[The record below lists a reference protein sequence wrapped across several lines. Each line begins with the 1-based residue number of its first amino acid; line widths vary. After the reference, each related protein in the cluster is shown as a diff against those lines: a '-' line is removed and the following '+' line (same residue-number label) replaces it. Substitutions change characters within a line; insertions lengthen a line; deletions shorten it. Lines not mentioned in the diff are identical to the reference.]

1 MNPLRFRIL
10 LSGVCLICSSVCL
23 LGQPLVTLD
32 TPSKGFLTPGKFNK
46 IMLRYHPMAKQAEF
60 KSQRG
65 PAKVRKARGR
75 FDPKIFSDL
84 DAKTFKGSNYYRIQ
98 ETGLKI
104 PTWFGIDLKFY
115 REQNRGQFLNNE
127 RNVPSEGLYGV
138 GVELP
143 IGQGLFTDKRRTALN
158 KAKVMRQVQVN
169 KRHQLLMKLL
179 SKGFQDYWK
188 WATLHQQ
195 RDLMRQAEATANQRF
210 QDIKQSF
217 RGGVRTAI
225 DTVEAMSQVQQFRVR
240 KNALNGRLKQQRAK
254 LSTYLW
260 DEQQEPRQI
269 TNDLKPPSLTTFSI
283 QTMENLYQKA
293 HQMDSVNDQHPALT
307 QYRNKLELLSLENR
321 WRKEQFKPKLD
332 LKYHALQNAGNA
344 VNLENQAIRDDIK
357 WGIGFQFPL
366 FLRKERGSLQLNK
379 LKQQSTQLEFKQ
391 QQLNMQRKL
400 EGAQQRLKELLALIK
415 TNRKNLQNF
424 KRLLEAE
431 RTLFDNGESTLLK
444 INLRELKYLKAQQK
458 QVKYLGQFFKL
469 YSLLRY
475 RYTYQR
481 NLAASQEGN

>member
-1 MNPLRFRIL
+1 MDPLRFKML
-10 LSGVCLICSSVCL
+10 LLGVCLFSASISL
-23 LGQPLVTLD
+23 MGQPMVKLD
-32 TPSKGFLTPGKFNK
+32 TSGKGFLTPGKFNRM
-46 IMLRYHPMAKQAEF
+46 ILRYHPMAKQAEF
-60 KSQRG
+60 VSQKG

-75 FDPKIFSDL
+75 FDPQIFSDL
-84 DAKTFKGSNYYRIQ
+84 NAKQFNGSNYYRIQ

-115 REQNRGQFLNNE
+115 REQNQGQFLNDE
-127 RNVPSEGLYGV
+127 RKVPADGLYGI

-179 SKGFQDYWK
+179 SKGFQNYWK

-195 RDLMRQAEATANQRF
+195 RDLMRKAEATAKQRF
-210 QDIKQSF
+210 QDIKRSF
-217 RGGVRTAI
+217 RGGERTAI
-225 DTVEAMSQVQQFRVR
+225 DTVEALSQVQQFQVR
-240 KNALNGRLKQQRAK
+240 KRALQGRLDQQRAK

-260 DEQQEPRQI
+260 DEQQNPRKI
-269 TNDLKPPSLTTFSI
+269 TNNLKPPSLTTFSV

-293 HQMDSVNDQHPALT
+293 RQMDSVNDQHPALT

-344 VNLENQAIRDDIK
+344 IDVENQSVRDDIK

-366 FLRKERGSLQLNK
+366 FLREERGSLQLNK
-379 LKQQSTQLEFKQ
+379 LKQQSTRLEFKQ
-391 QQLNMQRKL
+391 QKLTMQRKL

-415 TNRKNLQNF
+415 TNKNNLLNF
-424 KRLLEAE
+424 KRLVEAE
-431 RTLFDNGESTLLK
+431 RTLFNNGESTLLQ
-444 INLRELKYLKAQQK
+444 INLRELKYIRAQQK
-458 QVKYLGQFFKL
+458 QVKYVGQFFKI

-481 NLAASQEGN
+481 NLVKAQEAN